1 MSKSPAARRVPRA
14 DTAKVFRTGG
24 SQAVRLPRAFRL
36 VSDVVSVRK
45 VGTSVVLTPIA
56 TSYDDA
62 FRRMV
67 TAEPDPLF
75 ERPAQGRAEKRTR
88 IR

>member
-1 MSKSPAARRVPRA
+1 MPKSPAVRRAPPG

-36 VSDVVSVRK
+36 LSDVVSVRK
-45 VGTSVVLTPIA
+45 VGTSVVLTPIP

-67 TAEPDPLF
+67 TAAPDPLF
-75 ERPAQGRAEKRTR
+75 ERPAQGRADARAR